1 VGSVPASASLDS
13 WFPRLSGCGVALP
26 QLDEHQ
32 GRDQVQKHRKSLM
45 LEFSWL
51 RLVALLVLIAIVGA
65 IDLTYGD
72 SLRTALRQIADKL
85 RGKQKSRAV
94 NRP

>member
-1 VGSVPASASLDS
+1 
-13 WFPRLSGCGVALP
+13 
-26 QLDEHQ
+26 
-32 GRDQVQKHRKSLM
+32 M